1 MLQSFC
7 LSVRAFH
14 WKKLRSLGWEV
25 NYVEPGITEAMPE
38 KREPGEPAEDA
49 NYSTVDDD
57 FVSIVEEIIAHR
69 V

>member
-1 MLQSFC
+1 
-7 LSVRAFH
+7 
-14 WKKLRSLGWEV
+14 V

-69 V
+69 A